1 MTNLSTWEE
10 RLNRAVETLKG
21 ATPYAPEEIA
31 AAATSFYGKLT
42 AADKY
47 KPSGKFNG
55 SVTLVKAI
63 DNYVQMGED
72 YGLSE
77 VKYIHIYNSIFTF
90 FCIKY
95 QKSSLK

>member
-1 MTNLSTWEE
+1 MES
-10 RLNRAVETLKG
+10 LKG

-77 VKYIHIYNSIFTF
+77 VKYIHIYILFIFIIFLQIF
-90 FCIKY
+90 FYYFTNLI
-95 QKSSLK
+95 